1 MHDVK
6 NSPRTMEPGLKALID
21 ELAAAFEPRRQSLLR
36 QREEHRARLADGDVG
51 FLDATVHMRSGT
63 WKVAPLPDALAER
76 RVELIGGATRQELVQ
91 GMNAGAKSYIA
102 DLWNFSKGDTES
114 IRRAHRHIERAAVS
128 DLVYIGPDGDRM
140 RIAPANATRLMVVP
154 RPLPVFDTSLAIA
167 AGLYDLTLLVHR
179 SGSHLTDRQGG
190 VYLYLRD
197 VQGHLEARWWNDL
210 FDRLEQHIQC
220 PRGTIRA
227 TVMIDSIPG
236 ALEAEEILFELLQHA
251 AGLSFDPQ
259 GYSADHI
266 ALFHGPDRLVLPDR
280 ERIGL
285 NTTFLRTLSLH
296 TIGIC
301 HRRGC
306 HAIGAPSFV
315 LPPKDPARMKAEY
328 LEMLADKEREAVD
341 GHDGTIVVHSDTV
354 NGAMVEFNKSM
365 PRAHQIDYLRTE
377 TIAPADLI
385 RRPEGEITV
394 DSLVGMVRTAFRTL
408 VDRDTGVSW
417 VIQGGR
423 LHDRSSLRLALRL
436 LWQWNKSEHGVITS
450 SGLEVH
456 DDLLKYLVRKE
467 GDKMFGASDE
477 RTRKAAASA
486 ANVILELVTGESVP
500 FEPEA

>member
-1 MHDVK
+1 MG
-6 NSPRTMEPGLKALID
+6 PELKALLD
-21 ELAAAFEPRRQSLLR
+21 ELAGMFEARRQALLQ
-36 QREEHRARLADGDVG
+36 QRLEHRERMAGGEVG
-51 FLDATVHMRSGT
+51 FLEATAHMRTGA
-63 WKVAPLPDALAER
+63 WKVAALPEALAER

-102 DLWNFSKGDTES
+102 DLYNFTKGDPGT
-114 IRRAHRHIERAAVS
+114 IQRAHRHVQRAAFS
-128 DLVYIGPDGDRM
+128 DLVYIAPDGDRM
-140 RIAPANATRLMVVP
+140 RIAPGNTTRLMVVP
-154 RPLPVFDTSLAIA
+154 RPLPVQEASGPVSASLH
-167 AGLYDLTLLVHR
+167 DLALLVHH
-179 SGSHLTDRQGG
+179 SGHQLADRQGG

-197 VQGHLEARWWNDL
+197 VQTHLEARWWNDVL
-210 FDRLEQHIQC
+210 GHLEEHIGR

-227 TVMIDSIPG
+227 TVMIDTVPG
-236 ALEAEEILFELLQHA
+236 AFEGEEVLFELLHHA

-259 GYSADHI
+259 GYTADHI
-266 ALFHGPDRLVLPDR
+266 SLFHGPDRHVLPDR

-315 LPPKDPARMKAEY
+315 LPPRDPAKLKAEY

-341 GHDGTIVVHSDTV
+341 GHDGTIVVHTDTV
-354 NGAMVEFNKSM
+354 NGAMAEFNKSM
-365 PRAHQIDYLRTE
+365 ARAHQIDYLRNDP
-377 TIAPADLI
+377 IAPADLV

-394 DSLVGMVRTAFRTL
+394 ESLVGMVRTAFRTL
-408 VDRDTGVSW
+408 VDRDTGVLW
-417 VIQGGR
+417 VVQGGR

-467 GDKMFGASDE
+467 SDKMFGNADE

-486 ANVILELVTGESVP
+486 ASTILGLVTGGSVP
-500 FEPEA
+500 FEPEV

>member
-1 MHDVK
+1 MD
-6 NSPRTMEPGLKALID
+6 PGLQELLHK
-21 ELAAAFEPRRQSLLR
+21 LAATFDAGRSALLQRRH
-36 QREEHRARLADGDVG
+36 EHRERIASGEVG
-51 FLDATVHMRSGT
+51 FLEATAHIRNGA
-63 WKVAPLPDALAER
+63 WKVTALPEALSER

-102 DLWNFSKGDTES
+102 DLWNFTKGDPMV
-114 IRRAHRHIERAAVS
+114 IQRAHRHIRKASLS

-140 RIAPANATRLMVVP
+140 RVAPNNTTRLMVVP
-154 RPLPVFDTSLAIA
+154 RPLAVQDASTQLSASLH
-167 AGLYDLTLLVHR
+167 DLALLIHH
-179 SGSHLTDRQGG
+179 SGNRLADRQGG

-197 VQGHLEARWWNDL
+197 VQTHLEARWWNDL
-210 FDRLEQHIQC
+210 FNRLEEHLDRPQ
-220 PRGTIRA
+220 GTIRA

-236 ALEAEEILFELLQHA
+236 AFEAEEILFELLHHA

-259 GYSADHI
+259 GYAADHI
-266 ALFHGPDRLVLPDR
+266 GLFHGADRHVLPDR

-285 NTTFLRTLSLH
+285 NTTFLRTLSLQ

-315 LPPKDPARMKAEY
+315 LPPRDPTKLKAEY

-341 GHDGTIVVHSDTV
+341 GHDGTIVVHTDTV
-354 NGAMVEFNKSM
+354 NGAMAEFNKSM
-365 PRAHQIDYLRTE
+365 PRAHQIDYQRKDI
-377 TIAPADLI
+377 IAPADLV
-385 RRPEGEITV
+385 RRPEGDITV

-417 VIQGGR
+417 VVQGGR

-467 GDKMFGASDE
+467 GDKMFGDADE
-477 RTRKAAASA
+477 RTRAAAANA
-486 ANVILELVTGESVP
+486 ANVILGLVTGESVP